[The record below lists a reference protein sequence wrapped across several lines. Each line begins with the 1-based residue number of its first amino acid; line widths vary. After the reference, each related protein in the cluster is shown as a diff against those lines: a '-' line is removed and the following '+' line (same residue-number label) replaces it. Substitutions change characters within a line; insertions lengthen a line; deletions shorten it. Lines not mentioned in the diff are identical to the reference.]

1 MKRKRF
7 LQIIAGG
14 VALSAIPGVWFLRK
28 DAREAAIHLI
38 LSELSYLKLDKKG
51 VEAFADDYVIAH
63 KSSLFKNEVKVVD
76 ILGLSASR
84 LGHTE
89 ILVKDYLL
97 SSTFFRNKMD
107 ETRLVE
113 YTGVVYNPFK
123 VACSNPFSFI
133 YYPEN
138 SHSIANG

>member
-7 LQIIAGG
+7 LQLMAGS

-28 DAREAAIHLI
+28 DAKASAIHLI
-38 LSELSYLKLDKKG
+38 FSELYYLKLDKKG
-51 VEAFADDYVIAH
+51 VEAFVSDYFVIH
-63 KSSLFKNEVKVVD
+63 NSGLFKNEVKAID
-76 ILGLSASR
+76 MLGLSASR
-84 LGHTE
+84 LGYTE

-97 SSTFFRNKMD
+97 SSTFFKNKMD
-107 ETRLVE
+107 EAKVVD

-123 VACSNPFSFI
+123 VPCSNPFSFI

-138 SHSIANG
+138 SQSITNE